1 MLFRSHQLK
10 KDNPTKDFI
19 VVTQDESCAC
29 NDCRYMKLNTI
40 DKVLA
45 SLEEEKYEII
55 LDDDLIEAAKKPI
68 IKMLDLSKKLGII

>member
-1 MLFRSHQLK
+1 MMMERF
-10 KDNPTKDFI
+10 
-19 VVTQDESCAC
+19 
-29 NDCRYMKLNTI
+29 MKLNTI

-55 LDDDLIEAAKKPI
+55 LDEDLMDEARKPI